1 MFTSSSKSGSTS
13 FLGGEEKSNN
23 PLNKIPGF
31 EEEPACAKMCPQL
44 TYQQRLIG
52 FVASASLGW
61 TLSIIGTLILFGGT
75 SAANIRIF
83 IVFYVLGNVIALCS
97 TGFLL
102 GPRAQCTKMW
112 AITRR
117 WSTAFYLAMLVIVF
131 AVAVSG
137 QNIFLILFL
146 LVIEIMAG
154 AWYSLSYVPFGRKIF
169 MAFLRKTGAC
179 MPCFY
184 VYDAVKAKYDEHQK
198 ANAPTVSQ
206 RMGVTEKKDTSF
218 SGRMSGMLGRGG
230 EKV

>member
-1 MFTSSSKSGSTS
+1 MCVKMFAP
-13 FLGGEEKSNN
+13 N
-23 PLNKIPGF
+23 
-31 EEEPACAKMCPQL
+31 
-44 TYQQRLIG
+44 
-52 FVASASLGW
+52 V
-61 TLSIIGTLILFGGT
+61 SI
-75 SAANIRIF
+75 A
-83 IVFYVLGNVIALCS
+83 VYIALCS

-131 AVAVSG
+131 AVAVTG

-184 VYDAVKAKYDEHQK
+184 VYDAVKAKYDENQK
-198 ANAPTVSQ
+198 ANAPTVAQ
-206 RMGVTEKKDTSF
+206 RMGVAEKKDTSF
-218 SGRMSGMLGRGG
+218 SGRMSGMLGRSSD
-230 EKV
+230 KV